1 MKKVGFYFQCV
12 FLYIFSGY
20 EGSVTVSDY
29 KNAAVKACGD
39 ENSSFACLDMTFLYG
54 LLNSGYGLPESKLIN
69 LYKKINGHEAS
80 WALGVGYHM
89 INNH

>member
-1 MKKVGFYFQCV
+1 MSFFST
-12 FLYIFSGY
+12 LFSGH

-29 KNAAVKACGD
+29 KNAAIKACGD
-39 ENSSFACLDMTFLYG
+39 ENSSFACLDLTFLYG
-54 LLNSGYGLPESKLIN
+54 LLNSGYGLPESKLIK

>member
-1 MKKVGFYFQCV
+1 MKILIKVSFFPG
-12 FLYIFSGY
+12 L
-20 EGSVTVSDY
+20 EGSVTISDY
-29 KNAAVKACGD
+29 KKAAIRACGD
-39 ENSSFACLDMTFLYG
+39 IENSSFTSLNACLDLTFLYG
-54 LLNSGYGLPESKLIN
+54 LLNSGYGLPESKLIK